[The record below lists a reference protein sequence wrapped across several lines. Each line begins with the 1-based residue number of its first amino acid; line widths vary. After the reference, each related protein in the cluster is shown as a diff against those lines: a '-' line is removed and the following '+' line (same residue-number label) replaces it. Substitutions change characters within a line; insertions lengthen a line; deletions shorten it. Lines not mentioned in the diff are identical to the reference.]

1 VFGVSFPELLVL
13 GTVALLVLGPDK
25 LPGMLRT
32 MGQWL
37 AKLRRLT
44 TEVRHQSGIDEVLR
58 AEGFDGGLNEVR
70 SLMRGGA
77 NNSYASPVRQAMPEQ
92 FVPDKSREYPVEGPD
107 AYGALP
113 EDLVA
118 PPAGA
123 PAALEASAPSA
134 LPEAVAP
141 EPDRPELG
149 LPPVASPVFGP
160 KAPSTPPPPPA
171 AQMLP
176 VTLPPRPAVPSPA
189 TPTPPAAAPEVPT
202 PTGLEPAGTARAVPP
217 TSPAS
222 GSESS
227 ETKP

>member
-70 SLMRGGA
+70 SIMRGGA
-77 NNSYASPVRQAMPEQ
+77 TNSYASPVRQPIAEQ
-92 FVPDKSREYPVEGPD
+92 FVPDKTREYPVEGPD

-118 PPAGA
+118 PPAGTPATLETSA
-123 PAALEASAPSA
+123 PAA
-134 LPEAVAP
+134 LPEAVALQ
-141 EPDRPELG
+141 PDRPALES
-149 LPPVASPVFGP
+149 PPVAPPALGLTGS
-160 KAPSTPPPPPA
+160 STPLPAPA
-171 AQMLP
+171 APKPP
-176 VTLPPRPAVPSPA
+176 VTLPPRPASPPPA
-189 TPTPPAAAPEVPT
+189 TLTLPAAEREVPP
-202 PTGLEPAGTARAVPP
+202 PTGLESAGTARAVPP
-217 TSPAS
+217 TSPTP
-222 GSESS
+222 GSDSPEP
-227 ETKP
+227 KP